1 MGLKRWEDQLLK
13 VQGVGEEMRMLVL
26 IGQESDQTS
35 CFSHLYNKIP
45 GIGNLKEKGSVQ
57 LMVPEVSAPHGV
69 ERAEFGGQKRKSL
82 SAGESTKHSSWKCL
96 RLHSHVAFPASQ

>member
-1 MGLKRWEDQLLK
+1 MVGLKRWEDQLLK

-69 ERAEFGGQKRKSL
+69 ERAEFGSREEEKEFISR
-82 SAGESTKHSSWKCL
+82 GEHKI
-96 RLHSHVAFPASQ
+96 